1 MHSRV
6 TAPIG
11 LVASDYRMARRGL
24 RTRMVQEE
32 QMSERDLAKEL
43 WEHRNDPDE
52 WEERA
57 EAIEV
62 EPRRS
67 SVVSFRLESEEL
79 DEVERAAASSG
90 ETLSEYIRKALRIR
104 LHGMAK
110 GPFLGITFAG
120 GAKDVIVYSGLMP
133 AYHVGHTEAS
143 FVPDKPLAG
152 SIK

>member
-1 MHSRV
+1 
-6 TAPIG
+6 
-11 LVASDYRMARRGL
+11 
-24 RTRMVQEE
+24 
-32 QMSERDLAKEL
+32 MSERDLANEL

-52 WEERA
+52 WEEQA

-104 LHGMAK
+104 LHGMAT
-110 GPFLGITFAG
+110 GPFLGITFAFAG
-120 GAKDVIVYSGLMP
+120 GAKDVMVHSGSMP
-133 AYHVGHTEAS
+133 ACRVGHTEAS
-143 FVPDKPLAG
+143 FVPKQPLAG